1 MLDPQNL
8 KLQKRNSSSSW
19 QRAMMLPPKGLSGL
33 INSLIR
39 AGPIEIHGSL
49 HMILVSNTN
58 TVCTSDYINSYCIS
72 TRVMINKV
80 SSLLPFNRTTLVLV
94 ATDQILAWP
103 IFSFP
108 LLLVWGQTI
117 KQTNKQTKNI
127 SNQNNFSILVYPLVV
142 GETMEKSEQLVAA
155 AERDPYPSLNPQ
167 NQCSL
172 TAHHLSHNAH

>member
-1 MLDPQNL
+1 
-8 KLQKRNSSSSW
+8 
-19 QRAMMLPPKGLSGL
+19 MMLPPKGLSGL

-80 SSLLPFNRTTLVLV
+80 SSLLPFQQNNFSLSCNWS
-94 ATDQILAWP
+94 DPGLAY
-103 IFSFP
+103 IFISSASG
-108 LLLVWGQTI
+108 LGSK
-117 KQTNKQTKNI
+117 KQTNKI
-127 SNQNNFSILVYPLVV
+127 SKQNNFSILVYPLVV

-172 TAHHLSHNAH
+172 TAHHLSHNAHWAAHITAHHTYH